1 MNILSS
7 ILLPLFLILL
17 LTDHSWGNE
26 SKKFD
31 FFEKKIRPILVR
43 NCYECHSEESKK
55 LKGNLLLD
63 RRDGWMKGGDNGPVI
78 LPGDPHSSVLIKAI
92 RYKSNDLRM
101 PPDRKL
107 SEEEIADIENWIISG
122 ASDPREEKIG
132 IVTKGKQFQVKG
144 LVEGRKYWAFKAI
157 EDQPLPSVHLKN
169 WPNEP
174 IDYFILEYDNVLT
187 NF

>member
-55 LKGNLLLD
+55 IKGNLLLD

-101 PPDRKL
+101 
-107 SEEEIADIENWIISG
+107 
-122 ASDPREEKIG
+122 
-132 IVTKGKQFQVKG
+132 
-144 LVEGRKYWAFKAI
+144 
-157 EDQPLPSVHLKN
+157 LP
-169 WPNEP
+169 E
-174 IDYFILEYDNVLT
+174 
-187 NF
+187 